1 MYSIQ
6 MKPTIVSISGYSG
19 AGKDTVAGLLNRDV
33 IKFASPGKR
42 ALECIL
48 GVPVG
53 FLDDRVSRGRIAPDC
68 QGRTYLEVLID
79 FWEHR
84 DLVIGR
90 DLFPRRVKR
99 LLEAHLSAGY
109 DCAVTDMR
117 SKEEMQV
124 LTQLNQDGYKVTPLW
139 ITGGTELKSDQISY
153 GLFIELT
160 KECGLLEPIIVQ
172 NTTQSGYTALLE
184 RTKSAL
190 KTAKYAII

>member
-1 MYSIQ
+1 MK
-6 MKPTIVSISGYSG
+6 MKPTILAISGYSG
-19 AGKDTVAGLLNRDV
+19 AGKDTVAGLLGKDV

-53 FLDDRVSRGRIAPDC
+53 FLDDRVSRGQIAPDC

-84 DLVIGR
+84 DLAIGS

-99 LLEAHLSAGY
+99 LIEAHLSAGY

-124 LTQLNQDGYKVTPLW
+124 LAQLNQDGYKVTPLW

-153 GLFIELT
+153 GLFLELT
-160 KECGLLEPIIVQ
+160 KECGLLEPIVVQ
-172 NTTQSGYTALLE
+172 NASQNGHADLL
-184 RTKSAL
+184 KKVINAL
-190 KTAKYAII
+190 KTANTP